1 MPERIPMVDEME
13 EETEEELEEEW
24 RWLNTH
30 FSFFS
35 NCESRREE
43 PLIDGWIIAPPPLA
57 QPESLGHYESLGH
70 PLFQH
75 SLDDADLTDVEE
87 EDEEEE
93 EEEEE
98 KKEEKQVSHRE
109 PASRPN
115 CEQVVALPAWKSGP
129 LGIRLLFR
137 HLPFCSDVPVL

>member
-24 RWLNTH
+24 RLIKL
-30 FSFFS
+30 FLFLFPKLK
-35 NCESRREE
+35 CRRED
-43 PLIDGWIIAPPPLA
+43 PLIDGWIIAPPTLA
-57 QPESLGHYESLGH
+57 EPESLGHLESLGH

-87 EDEEEE
+87 EEEEE
-93 EEEEE
+93 EEEV
-98 KKEEKQVSHRE
+98 KEEKQV
-109 PASRPN
+109 
-115 CEQVVALPAWKSGP
+115 ALPAWRSGP

-137 HLPFCSDVPVL
+137 HLPFCSDVTVL